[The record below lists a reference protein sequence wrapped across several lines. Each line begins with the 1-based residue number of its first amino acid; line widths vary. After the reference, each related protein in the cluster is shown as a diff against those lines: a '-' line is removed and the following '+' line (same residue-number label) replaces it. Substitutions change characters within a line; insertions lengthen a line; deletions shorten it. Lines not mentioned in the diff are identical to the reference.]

1 MLSTMGLWGYLAI
14 VVAVAAMVW
23 VLYVCLT
30 FLSPKKRRRGIA
42 DFSAEKAEQAP
53 PKGKLAAGSAAMS
66 GSHRDSKGCVM
77 VVEDESDVRE
87 NMCMKLER
95 AGYDV
100 IELEDGE
107 KAIEAMNSG
116 DTPFEVDVIITDIP
130 KRKGLEAI
138 TYFKK
143 NFPRISL
150 IGLTGVTHVEMG
162 NTRPTK
168 TAILGGG
175 KGGSAMLS
183 LFSHLPGI
191 EIVGITDKDPN
202 APALK
207 RANELRI
214 PVGNDAISLIA
225 SEGTNLI
232 VDVTGDPHMQQ
243 FIAEHKGPGAE
254 VLGGASAR
262 LLWNVVQH
270 ETEMQTQLLQT
281 ETLASLVTHGMI
293 VNYLVKPLQEENLIA
308 AVTKAMEQRAI
319 HQL

>member
-1 MLSTMGLWGYLAI
+1 MFTTLGFWGYLGI
-14 VVAVAAMVW
+14 VVALAVMVG
-23 VLYVCLT
+23 VLYVCLCT
-30 FLSPKKRRRGIA
+30 LSPKKR
-42 DFSAEKAEQAP
+42 
-53 PKGKLAAGSAAMS
+53 PKGT
-66 GSHRDSKGCVM
+66 KGCVM

-87 NMCMKLER
+87 NIRVKLEG

-100 IELEDGE
+100 IEIEDGE
-107 KAIEAMNSG
+107 KAIEAIGSG
-116 DTPFEVDVIITDIP
+116 ANTDMVDVIITDVP
-130 KRKGLEAI
+130 KSKGLEAI

-143 NFPRISL
+143 HYPSISL
-150 IGLTGVTHVEMG
+150 IGLTGLPHFEMG

-168 TAILGGG
+168 IAILGGG
-175 KGGSAMLS
+175 KGGSALLS

-214 PVGNDAISLIA
+214 PVVHDAISLIA

-243 FIAEHKGPGAE
+243 LIAEHKGPGAE
-254 VLGGASAR
+254 VLGGAAAR

-270 ETEMQTQLLQT
+270 EAEMQTHLLQT
-281 ETLASLVTHGMI
+281 ETLASLVKQGTI
-293 VNYLVKPLQEENLIA
+293 VDYLVKPLQEETLIA
-308 AVTKAMEQRAI
+308 SVTKAMEQREI
-319 HQL
+319 HRL

>member
-1 MLSTMGLWGYLAI
+1 MLSTMGFWGYLAI
-14 VVAVAAMVW
+14 VVGVAVMVW
-23 VLYVCLT
+23 VLYFCLS

-53 PKGKLAAGSAAMS
+53 PKGNLAGRSAATFE
-66 GSHRDSKGCVM
+66 SHGYSKGCVM
-77 VVEDESDVRE
+77 VVEDEPDVRE

-116 DTPFEVDVIITDIP
+116 NTPFEVDVIITDTP
-130 KRKGLEAI
+130 KKKGLEAI

-143 NFPRISL
+143 HYPRISL
-150 IGLTGVTHVEMG
+150 IGLTGATHFETG
-162 NTRPTK
+162 NTPPTK
-168 TAILGGG
+168 IAILGGG
-175 KGGSAMLS
+175 KGGSALLS

-214 PVGNDAISLIA
+214 PVVHDAMSLIA

-232 VDVTGDPHMQQ
+232 VDVTGDSHMQQ
-243 FIAEHKGPGAE
+243 LIAEHKGQGTE
-254 VLGGASAR
+254 VLGGAAAR

-270 ETEMQTQLLQT
+270 EAEMQTHLLQT

-293 VNYLVKPLQEENLIA
+293 VNYLVKPVQEETLLA
-308 AVTKAMEQRAI
+308 AVTKAMEQRAL
-319 HQL
+319 HRL

>member
-1 MLSTMGLWGYLAI
+1 MLSTTGFWGYLGI
-14 VVAVAAMVW
+14 VAGVAAMVW
-23 VLYVCLT
+23 VLYVCLS
-30 FLSPKKRRRGIA
+30 FLSPKKRHRGIA

-53 PKGKLAAGSAAMS
+53 PKGKLAAWSATMF
-66 GSHRDSKGCVM
+66 GSHGYSKGCVM

-87 NMCMKLER
+87 NMRMKLER

-107 KAIEAMNSG
+107 KAIEAIDSG
-116 DTPFEVDVIITDIP
+116 NTPFEVDVIITDLP

-143 NFPRISL
+143 HYPRISL
-150 IGLTGVTHVEMG
+150 IGLTGVTHFEMG

-168 TAILGGG
+168 IAILGGG
-175 KGGSAMLS
+175 KGGSALLS

-191 EIVGITDKDPN
+191 EIVGITDRDPN

-214 PVGNDAISLIA
+214 AVVHDAISLIG

-243 FIAEHKGPGAE
+243 LIAEHKGPEAE
-254 VLGGASAR
+254 VLGGAAAR

-270 ETEMQTQLLQT
+270 EAEMQTHLLQT

-293 VNYLVKPLQEENLIA
+293 VNYLVKPLQEETLIA

-319 HQL
+319 NRL

>member
-1 MLSTMGLWGYLAI
+1 
-14 VVAVAAMVW
+14 
-23 VLYVCLT
+23 
-30 FLSPKKRRRGIA
+30 
-42 DFSAEKAEQAP
+42 
-53 PKGKLAAGSAAMS
+53 
-66 GSHRDSKGCVM
+66 M

-87 NMCMKLER
+87 NIRVKLEG

-100 IELEDGE
+100 IEIEDGE
-107 KAIEAMNSG
+107 KAIEAIGSG
-116 DTPFEVDVIITDIP
+116 ANTDMVDVIITDIP

-143 NFPRISL
+143 HYPSISL
-150 IGLTGVTHVEMG
+150 IGLTGLPHFEMG

-168 TAILGGG
+168 IAILGGG
-175 KGGSAMLS
+175 KGGSALLN

-214 PVGNDAISLIA
+214 PVVHDAISLIA
-225 SEGTNLI
+225 SDGTNLI

-243 FIAEHKGPGAE
+243 LIAEHKGARAE
-254 VLGGASAR
+254 VLGGATAR

-270 ETEMQTQLLQT
+270 ESEMQTHFLQT
-281 ETLASLVTHGMI
+281 ESLASLVTHGML
-293 VNYLVKPLQEENLIA
+293 VNYLVKPLQEETLIA
-308 AVTKAMEQRAI
+308 AVTNAMEQREI
-319 HQL
+319 HRL

>member
-1 MLSTMGLWGYLAI
+1 MLSTMGFWGYLAI
-14 VVAVAAMVW
+14 VAGVAAMVW
-23 VLYVCLT
+23 VLYVCLS

-42 DFSAEKAEQAP
+42 DFSAEKAGQAP
-53 PKGKLAAGSAAMS
+53 PKGKLAAWSARMFES
-66 GSHRDSKGCVM
+66 QGYSKGCVM
-77 VVEDESDVRE
+77 VVEDEADVRE
-87 NMCMKLER
+87 NMRMKLER

-116 DTPFEVDVIITDIP
+116 NTHFEVDVIITDIP

-143 NFPRISL
+143 HYPRIAL
-150 IGLTGVTHVEMG
+150 IGLTGVTHFEMG
-162 NTRPTK
+162 NTRPIRI
-168 TAILGGG
+168 AILGGG
-175 KGGSAMLS
+175 KGGSALLS

-214 PVGNDAISLIA
+214 PVVHDAISLIA

-243 FIAEHKGPGAE
+243 LIAEHKGPGAE
-254 VLGGASAR
+254 VLGGAAAR

-270 ETEMQTQLLQT
+270 EAEMQTHLLQT

-293 VNYLVKPLQEENLIA
+293 VNYLVKPLQEETLIA
-308 AVTKAMEQRAI
+308 AVTKAMEQREI
-319 HQL
+319 HRL